1 MLLGPKAFPKF
12 YGVITMAFNSYKS
25 LISEGLAAMLPTTPD
40 QSDFRQFYFARDT
53 LTLYVWSPVNLNWTG
68 VNGAPAVAVG
78 AALTAKVG
86 LVYALDTAAGSV
98 LTLPA
103 AIGSGLRLTAYVKT
117 SATSNAHKILTA
129 PTTDKLIGRATGS
142 IAAGTTLQFS
152 AAAAAA
158 YHSIQMPF
166 AGTQPSG
173 GLEGDIFN
181 FTDVAAGVWLVEAQ
195 YESGTTSTTPFST
208 ATT

>member
-1 MLLGPKAFPKF
+1 MNGLWP
-12 YGVITMAFNSYKS
+12 S
-25 LISEGLAAMLPTTPD
+25 LCTAATLANRPVAPSELPSNTFIQYLAT
-40 QSDFRQFYFARDT
+40 DT
-53 LTLYVWSPVNLNWTG
+53 NQLFLWNPVSAAWSVGTAL
-68 VNGAPAVAVG
+68 VQAVG
-78 AALTAKVG
+78 AAFTAKAASG
-86 LVYALDTAAGSV
+86 TYALDTAAGSV

-103 AIGSGLRLTAYVKT
+103 ATGAGTAMIVYVKT
-117 SATSNAHKILTA
+117 SATSNAHKILTS
-129 PTTDKLIGRATGS
+129 PVTDVLIGRATGS
-142 IAAGTTLQFS
+142 VAAGTTLQFS

-173 GLEGDIFN
+173 GLEGDIFEIR
-181 FTDVAAGVWLVEAQ
+181 DVAAGVWLVNGI

>member
-1 MLLGPKAFPKF
+1 MAASANPGPFLPNSFLDLVTTGLDANKPTAPLIDSAHTLF
-12 YGVITMAFNSYKS
+12 YYATDTQILYHWDPLQS
-25 LISEGLAAMLPTTPD
+25 LWRGTAVA
-40 QSDFRQFYFARDT
+40 
-53 LTLYVWSPVNLNWTG
+53 
-68 VNGAPAVAVG
+68 GAPLAVG
-78 AALTAKVG
+78 AALTAKANVTG

-103 AIGSGLRLTAYVKT
+103 SKGSGAIITAYVKT
-117 SATSNAHKILTA
+117 SASSNAHKILTS
-129 PTTDKLIGRATGS
+129 PTTDLLVGRATGS
-142 IAAGTTLQFS
+142 VAAGTTLQFS
-152 AAAAAA
+152 AAVAAG

-181 FTDVAAGVWLVEAQ
+181 FTDVAAGKWLVEGQ

-208 ATT
+208 ATS

>member
-1 MLLGPKAFPKF
+1 MSNQYKDIAT
-12 YGVITMAFNSYKS
+12 YGLDAAKPTVQPA
-25 LISEGLAAMLPTTPD
+25 LAAELPGT
-40 QSDFRQFYFARDT
+40 FQFYYATDT
-53 LTLYVWSPVNLNWTG
+53 KILYIWNGTAWIGGNSPV
-68 VNGAPAVAVG
+68 PFAVG
-78 AALTAKVG
+78 AARTAGTVNG
-86 LVYALDTAAGSV
+86 AVYALDTAAGSV

-103 AIGSGLRLTAYVKT
+103 ATGSGITLTAYVKT
-117 SATSNAHKILTA
+117 SATSNAHKILTS
-129 PTTDKLIGRATGS
+129 PITDKLIGRATGS

-166 AGTQPSG
+166 AGTQPAG
-173 GLEGDIFN
+173 GLEGDIFF
-181 FTDVAAGVWLVEAQ
+181 FTDVGAGLWLVEAT